1 MNRTSSNTLTDDAL
15 CEVRHVHPDAIA
27 RAQRTM
33 PAVHLVETA
42 SALLKA
48 VADPTRLRILC
59 ALSQVELCVCDIA
72 ASVGLSESA
81 VSHQLRVL
89 RETRL
94 VAHRKEGRVV
104 YYRLSDAHV
113 NDLISSALDH
123 ANEP

>member
-1 MNRTSSNTLTDDAL
+1 VNETLIDDAL
-15 CEVRHVHPDAIA
+15 CEVRHMHPEAIA
-27 RAQRTM
+27 QARQTI
-33 PAVHLVETA
+33 PESSLIENA

-59 ALSQVELCVCDIA
+59 ALEQVELCVCDIA
-72 ASVGLSESA
+72 ASVNLSESA
-81 VSHQLRVL
+81 VSHQLRLL

-104 YYRLSDAHV
+104 YYRLNDSHV
-113 NDLISSALDH
+113 QELIKSALDH